1 MPAVPLLGGY
11 VAGPRAEF
19 VASPPINLEPVVFA
33 VNNGIAEGQFRAM
46 AGCVPYA
53 TGPGVDRGG
62 VLWNDTHY
70 RVMGTKLVRVGADAS
85 VTVLGD
91 VGGSGPV
98 TFDYGFDRLA
108 VRSGTALYYW
118 DGTTLAAVTD
128 QDLGAVY
135 DVIWT
140 DGYFMTT
147 DGTDIVVS
155 DLSNPASV
163 DPLRYGS
170 AEEDPD
176 MIVGLLRFREEVYA
190 LGRHTVQVFNNVG
203 GVGFPF
209 APVPGAMIPY
219 GCVSASAKC
228 LFAES
233 FAFVGSARDEAL
245 AVYVASS
252 GTAVKISDKALDDR
266 LLAEADVR
274 AIVLEAR
281 TYGGERRLLVH
292 LSDETWVYYF
302 AASQKAGAPVWAIAR
317 SGTSYRVRN
326 ALWVN
331 GRFIAG
337 DADSAAL
344 GVLDEATAAHFGE
357 AVEWQFDTVLLYNA
371 ARGGIVH
378 ELEVVG
384 LPGAAPHGSASNAF
398 LSFTADGR
406 TWDMERSITLG
417 GAGERG
423 KRALWR
429 PHRRFSTWAGMRFRG
444 VGLALPGFASLEA
457 EVEPLAA

>member
-1 MPAVPLLGGY
+1 MPGIPLLGGMI
-11 VAGPRAEF
+11 AGPRAEF
-19 VASPPINLEPVVFA
+19 VASPPVNLEPVVFK

-46 AGCVPYA
+46 AGCAAFA

-70 RVMGTKLVRVGADAS
+70 RVMGTKLVRVGNDAS
-85 VTVLGD
+85 VTELGD

-108 VRSGTALYYW
+108 IRSGTVLFYW
-118 DGTTLAAVTD
+118 DGMALVEVTD
-128 QDLGAVY
+128 PDLGPVH
-135 DVIWT
+135 DVVWT

-147 DGTDIVVS
+147 DGTSIIVT
-155 DLSNPASV
+155 DLSDPTAV

-176 MIVGLLRFREEVYA
+176 MIVGLLRFREEIYA
-190 LGRHTVQVFNNVG
+190 LGRHTVQVFNNIG
-203 GVGFPF
+203 TVGFPF
-209 APVPGAMIPY
+209 ATVPGATIPY
-219 GCVSASAKC
+219 GCVSACAKC

-245 AVYVASS
+245 GVFVASS

-274 AIVLEAR
+274 SIVLEAR
-281 TYGGERRLLVH
+281 TYGDERRLLVH
-292 LSDETWVYYF
+292 LSDETWVYYYT
-302 AASQKAGAPVWAIAR
+302 ASRRAESPVWTIAR
-317 SGTSYRVRN
+317 SGSGYRVRN

-337 DADSAAL
+337 DSDSAAL
-344 GVLDEATAAHFGE
+344 GVLDETISSQFGE
-357 AVEWQFDTVLLYNA
+357 PVEWRFDTVLLYNA
-371 ARGGIVH
+371 AKGGIVH
-378 ELEVVG
+378 ELELSG
-384 LPGAAPHGSASNAF
+384 LPGVAPHDSASNAF
-398 LSFTADGR
+398 LSFTTDGR
-406 TWDMERSITLG
+406 TWDMERNILLG
-417 GAGERG
+417 GAGERA
-423 KRALWR
+423 KRAVWR
-429 PHRRFSTWAGMRFRG
+429 PHRRFKSWTGLRFRG
-444 VGLALPGFASLEA
+444 RGLALPGFAALEA